1 MGSRGSKL
9 SKEDL
14 RFLEENT
21 NFQRN
26 EIKQWFKGF
35 MVSECE
41 CVCVRVRACV
51 CACVCASV
59 A

>member
-1 MGSRGSKL
+1 MGAKGTKL

-21 NFQRN
+21 NFQKT

-35 MVSECE
+35 MVSQCRDEVEALLVYGSEHTC
-41 CVCVRVRACV
+41 
-51 CACVCASV
+51 
-59 A
+59 

>member
-1 MGSRGSKL
+1 MGAKGSKL

-21 NFQRN
+21 NFQKN

-35 MVSECE
+35 MVSGIRG
-41 CVCVRVRACV
+41 VPD
-51 CACVCASV
+51 SLYFQQIKQ
-59 A
+59 